1 MSISSVANKLVPL
14 VRYDVKRQD
23 PDKTLQLG
31 DDPGLYAPALNGP
44 TQMGD
49 LPIYIY
55 DDVLLWPG
63 QSIASRGGCLIEQT
77 FIDDDRI
84 NTVRRANVLRRYPV
98 IKFDGWA
105 TSLDYIFSP
114 HNYYH
119 QFVDSL
125 PRAWALRHP
134 ALARLPI
141 TVFMTREISGDQKR
155 ILQAILPENA
165 RIRVVPRFIRIKASH
180 YIHLPFLS
188 KNRTG
193 YNPKDTLTS
202 AGFIPNEYLESFRNI
217 VFDMKN
223 VHFKSAPAHIYV
235 SRRKAR
241 QRRVINEGEVIARLQ
256 QKGFTAVVLEDLSLS
271 EQAQCFASSGLIVAQ
286 HGAALTNLLYKKHGG
301 LIEIFSS
308 QQSPH
313 HYSEHART
321 LGLHYEA
328 INLDYPDYSRDV
340 EMPIA
345 LLDDTVTR
353 MMNKLSVKMTMA
365 G

>member
-1 MSISSVANKLVPL
+1 MSISSVINKLIPHA
-14 VRYDVKRQD
+14 RYNVKKQGPNRV
-23 PDKTLQLG
+23 LQLG
-31 DDPGLYAPALNGP
+31 DDPALYSPELNGP

-63 QSIASRGGCLIEQT
+63 QSIASRGGCLIQQT
-77 FIDDDRI
+77 FIDNDRI
-84 NTVRRANVLRRYPV
+84 NTVRKARVLRRYPV
-98 IKFDGWA
+98 MRFDGWA
-105 TSLDYIFSP
+105 TSIDYIFSP

-134 ALARLPI
+134 ELARLPI
-141 TVFMTREISGDQKR
+141 TVFMTREMSNDQKR
-155 ILQAILPENA
+155 ILQAILPENVKV
-165 RIRVVPRFIRIKASH
+165 RVVPRYIRIKATH

-202 AGFIPNEYLESFRNI
+202 AGFIPNKYIEAYRNI
-217 VFDMKN
+217 VFEMKKN
-223 VHFKSAPAHIYV
+223 HLDSEHMHMYV
-235 SRRKAR
+235 SRHKAT
-241 QRRVINEGEVIARLQ
+241 QRRITNEDEVIDHLK
-256 QKGFTAVVLEDLSLS
+256 QKGFRVVVLEDMSLS
-271 EQAQCFASSGLIVAQ
+271 EQAQCFATSDIIVAQ
-286 HGAALTNLLYKKHGG
+286 HGAALTNLLYKKYGG

-308 QQSPH
+308 KQSPH

-328 INLDYPDYSRDV
+328 INLENSNYSDDV
-340 EMPIA
+340 DVPVA
-345 LLDDTVTR
+345 LLDAAVKR
-353 MMNKLSVKMTMA
+353 AMNKMNDRLAQA